1 MIFEYLGSRTQFI
14 TWDKN
19 QKQKTSH
26 PIKDGGFS
34 RNNATKSFCEYA
46 ISKHFS
52 TFILFEYILIGGTIW
67 IESLFS
73 RGFLEFSSG
82 RVLNSASEFSTR
94 TTAEFYF
101 SKKLTWT
108 IWPGT
113 WPGPE
118 SRSSRSQW
126 EVSDQNRPMRF
137 PYSRLENRA

>member
-1 MIFEYLGSRTQFI
+1 MIFECYGLRTQCM
-14 TWDKN
+14 TWEFSSSK
-19 QKQKTSH
+19 KKSY
-26 PIKDGGFS
+26 PIRDGGFLQ
-34 RNNATKSFCEYA
+34 NKQTKSFCEYS

-101 SKKLTWT
+101 SKKLTWR